1 MITLLRLLAAAGA
14 AFLAT
19 HLLARTPYIE
29 QVFVTFAVAAL
40 AAAAVREG
48 FLTGP
53 RPLAALIGDVLISMV
68 LAVLM
73 ILAARAA
80 GRISPNTPS
89 PLLPALVWPVVDLW
103 RPQQR
108 RRRVP

>member
-1 MITLLRLLAAAGA
+1 MITLLRLLAAAGV

-29 QVFVTFAVAAL
+29 QVFVAFAVTAL
-40 AAAAVREG
+40 AAGAVREG

-53 RPLAALIGDVLISMV
+53 KPLAALIGDVAISLM

-89 PLLPALVWPVVDLW
+89 PLLPAMAWPIVDLW
-103 RPQQR
+103 RPHQR